1 MMPDLDSIRL
11 TPFQA
16 AIFDMDGTLLDTE
29 MFFKTIVYEVA
40 DELGYVMTHDI
51 HRGMVGS
58 SNEHTKLWL
67 QHSYGKEFSYETF
80 NNRCLEMIDVMGADG
95 VPVKAGAIE
104 FLREI
109 RERGI
114 PTAVATSSSRK
125 HAHHHL
131 ASSGLIDLFDTIVTR
146 DDVMNPKP
154 DPEPYLL
161 AAKRLGVD
169 PTLCLALED
178 SNVGV
183 RAAHAAG
190 MQTIMVP
197 DMVGPDEHIHRLGVS
212 VMESLNHVHRAAFHG
227 E

>member
-1 MMPDLDSIRL
+1 MIDLDHSRL

-29 MFFKTIVYEVA
+29 AFFKTIVYDVA
-40 DELGYVMTHDI
+40 TEMGYEMTHAI

-58 SNEHTKLWL
+58 SNETTRLWL
-67 QHSYGKEFSYETF
+67 TDSFGPEFSYEQF
-80 NNRCLEMIDVMGADG
+80 NGRCIELIDVMGAEG
-95 VPVKAGAIE
+95 VPVKPGVFE
-104 FLREI
+104 FVREI
-109 RERGI
+109 RSRGI
-114 PTAVATSSSRK
+114 PTAVATSSSHK

-131 ASSGLIDLFDTIVTR
+131 ESAGLMDLFDTIVTR
-146 DDVMNPKP
+146 DDVSNPKP

-161 AAKRLGVD
+161 AATRLGVD

-197 DMVGPDEHIHRLGVS
+197 DMVGPDEYIHRLGVR
-212 VMESLNHVHRAAFHG
+212 VMESLHHVHRAAFLA